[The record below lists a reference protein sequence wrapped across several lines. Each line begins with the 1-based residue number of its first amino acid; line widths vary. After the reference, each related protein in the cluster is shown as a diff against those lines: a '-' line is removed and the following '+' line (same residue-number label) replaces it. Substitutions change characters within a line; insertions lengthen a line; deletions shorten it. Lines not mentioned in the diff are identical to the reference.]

1 MTSTRRHELRFA
13 LGLAAGL
20 ALAMAV
26 PGFVHCGVDA
36 AAPSECL
43 HLVSGGSLG
52 NFLMLLSMMAGT
64 ALLHPWLPQRQ
75 GRALGLLLLALVVA
89 ALGMGLAWLAHQI
102 DPKLAPGPGPYL
114 IQVLLT
120 LAACLVTAH
129 EATQRAR
136 AEGARARALDQ
147 QAQAQER
154 DLATARLQLLQA
166 QVEPHFL
173 FNTLAHLRRL
183 AQTDASGARAM
194 LADLLR
200 YLGEALPSLRDSES
214 TLGRELGLVRAY
226 LALHQ
231 LRMGPE
237 RLRLHFEVPETL
249 HATRLPSTSLLSL
262 AENAIKH
269 GIAPQVGGGEI
280 TVRAW
285 TEDGPTASH
294 LLLELADTGRGMS
307 ESSGHG
313 TGLATLRARLKAMYG
328 EAASL
333 SLLMNQPCGLIARLR
348 LPR

>member
-1 MTSTRRHELRFA
+1 MNPTRRHELRIA

-26 PGFVHCGVDA
+26 PGFVHCAVDA
-36 AAPSECL
+36 PEPSECL

-52 NFLMLLSMMAGT
+52 NFLMLLSMMACT
-64 ALLHPWLPQRQ
+64 ALLHPWLPP
-75 GRALGLLLLALVVA
+75 GRGRGLGLALLVLAA
-89 ALGMGLAWLAHQI
+89 AAVGMGLAWLAHHV

-114 IQVLLT
+114 IQVMLT

-136 AEGARARALDQ
+136 AEGARTRALNQ
-147 QAQAQER
+147 QAQQQER

-183 AQTDASGARAM
+183 AQTDPQGARAM
-194 LADLLR
+194 LADLLH

-231 LRMGPE
+231 LRMGSE
-237 RLRLHFEVPETL
+237 RLRLHFDVPEAL
-249 HATRLPSTSLLSL
+249 HATPLPSTSLLSL

-285 TEDGPTASH
+285 REGEQ
-294 LLLELADTGRGMS
+294 LVLELADTGRGMS
-307 ESSGHG
+307 AASGHG

-333 SLLMNQPCGLIARLR
+333 SLLMNQPRGLIARLS
-348 LPR
+348 LPL

>member
-1 MTSTRRHELRFA
+1 MTSTRTRELGTA
-13 LGLAAGL
+13 LALAACL

-36 AAPSECL
+36 AQPAECL
-43 HLVSGGSLG
+43 QLVGGGSFG
-52 NFLMLLSMMAGT
+52 NFLMLLSMMASV
-64 ALLHPWLPQRQ
+64 ALLHPWLPQ
-75 GRALGLLLLALVVA
+75 GRGRSVSLVLLVLAVALI
-89 ALGMGLAWLAHQI
+89 GMVQAWLAHQLE
-102 DPKLAPGPGPYL
+102 PKLAPGFGPYL
-114 IQVLLT
+114 IQVMLT

-136 AEGARARALDQ
+136 TEGARARALAE
-147 QAQAQER
+147 QAPLQER
-154 DLATARLQLLQA
+154 AIATARLQLLQA

-183 AQTDASGARAM
+183 AQTDPQGARAM
-194 LADLLR
+194 LADLLH

-237 RLRLHFEVPETL
+237 RLRLQFDVPDSL
-249 HATRLPSTSLLSL
+249 HATPLPSTSLLSL

-280 TVRAW
+280 TVRARA
-285 TEDGPTASH
+285 EDGR

-307 ESSGHG
+307 AASGHG

-333 SLLMNQPCGLIARLR
+333 SLLMNQPRGLIARLS
-348 LPR
+348 LPL